1 MTTIHFHYTDSY
13 NNPSRGSLA
22 FMPHRRHA
30 ANETEILPKPVTIPL
45 LNGEATVNLQPNS
58 SSWVWIVTEYFEGV
72 SKSFYTSIPDRDGV
86 LEHTELV
93 HINPSSLPAPY
104 DAVEPAWWAEI
115 RQYKQT
121 VTDTLLQSE
130 EALTEAKQA
139 IEVGSQSIEQTQHNA
154 SLAKAY
160 ANESRESSYASRD
173 YRDEAEQWRNEA
185 KEQADRA
192 ASGPESAAQR
202 AEDAADSASNSEVAA
217 RGFRDEARD
226 SASDARSSETSASG
240 SASTAT
246 ERASD
251 ARNEANRAESEANR
265 AQGYADELMAG
276 PRDYVEQAQA
286 AATTAQGYR
295 DEAESFRDTAQTAAT
310 TTQQHADDAS
320 EYAGLADTSREQA
333 QAVVSNFQAE
343 WEGQFTEWT
352 DDGLY
357 YRGGAIQHDTNPFMY
372 RFTPLGLQIKGAIR
386 VETADDLRIL
396 DLTLPED
403 RTLSTSYWHC
413 VAFPWTSG
421 PIPMDVTSAGAFRL
435 KSLSLVDGVTSMYIP
450 GVIIPWGE

>member
-30 ANETEILPKPVTIPL
+30 ANETEVLPKPFTIPL
-45 LNGEATVNLQPNS
+45 LNGEVTVNLQPNS
-58 SSWVWIVTEYFEGV
+58 SSWVWIVTEYFEGI
-72 SKSFYTSIPDRDGV
+72 SKSFYTTIPDRDGV

-93 HINPSSLPAPY
+93 HISPSSIPAPY
-104 DAVEPAWWAEI
+104 DAVEPAWWAEM
-115 RQYKQT
+115 RTYKQT
-121 VTDTLLQSE
+121 VTDTLLESG
-130 EALTEAKQA
+130 EALTEAKNA
-139 IEVGSQSIEQTQHNA
+139 IEIGKESIERTQHNA

-160 ANESRESSYASRD
+160 AQESREDSYKSRD

-202 AEDAADSASNSEVAA
+202 AEDAANNASNSESAA

-276 PRDYVEQAQA
+276 PRDYVEQAETARDEAVA
-286 AATTAQGYR
+286 AATTSTSSRDIAVTAR
-295 DEAESFRDTAQTAAT
+295 DEAVEAQNSSERAAT
-310 TTQQHADDAS
+310 TSQEYAELSQTYAEEQRTTWQEQFSEWIEPSMTNGYMSRESDPVMWRETPLGVQLRGTIDAS
-320 EYAGLADTSREQA
+320 ENTSATGQMFRVSPQRELPA
-333 QAVVSNFQAE
+333 
-343 WEGQFTEWT
+343 T
-352 DDGLY
+352 
-357 YRGGAIQHDTNPFMY
+357 YRWPISVFPYG
-372 RFTPLGLQIKGAIR
+372 R
-386 VETADDLRIL
+386 
-396 DLTLPED
+396 DLTYID
-403 RTLSTSYWHC
+403 CQS
-413 VAFPWTSG
+413 SG
-421 PIPMDVTSAGAFRL
+421 RI
-435 KSLSLVDGVTSMYIP
+435 GVTHADSEGYNTIFLS
-450 GVIIPWGE
+450 GIIPFVD